1 MSNTIIITAD
11 NSTDTRRTLLDPN
24 LQVET
29 LNVIGTSER
38 GPAFVP
44 TIVGSY
50 NVTGPGETLNTFQN
64 IFGSNVLEYSNGSIA
79 ANTWFRGGGQQLSFT
94 RVLGIG
100 NGEEAD
106 ETTGIVPESGF
117 VVGEKPI
124 KFGIIPDKK
133 SDNKRAVQ
141 PTGANDLAKGRTF
154 FYCKMYDTN
163 TQVNLTSN
171 KINVTFNLIS
181 QFDKTSESENSNNVY
196 LLERVIMSAQGNYL
210 TLNPYEDNNI
220 NSDGEVILGNSNNN
234 WHGNIN
240 TEDIPDLLSSK
251 EVYNGLTYGTNLQ
264 SNLIGSYAS
273 SYKKSF
279 TDTNNNLFFINGLN
293 LSEHEYSDVKN
304 TIKINNQVRRDFL
317 FLKESEYSNS
327 SYINRDFKFLY
338 EKGHVEYAN
347 FSANAQ
353 YNEGIN
359 NVKLLLPCK
368 ENHNIVGVDGSNN
381 PIIPSYED
389 FQAPYQ
395 TAKTPWIVSQRYTGL
410 EKDDRTTLHKE
421 VKKLFRFH
429 SLDDGEIGNRFRIRI
444 KPLQL
449 GKILNDPREKQ
460 DLWSKFNI
468 KVSEYN
474 KNDNSFDTVMELQNV
489 DLNPDSKSYICRLIG
504 TKHTY
509 WDKESNKIVTEG
521 LYPNTNQFL
530 RVEVHQDVEDK
541 LIKPFYMPCGF
552 VSYPHININIDNIK
566 TSDTLLPDTDGQ
578 NTIWSNTDDN
588 PYKLIQKPVDY
599 ILNLNRSS
607 IEDLLAIEDIY
618 WGVLFTNMI
627 SRGVTNNNSITLNK
641 NDNSDIVIPENM
653 FEFLKYRSE
662 DNEKNNDDYYRG
674 CLEYAKWFQNTRK
687 DINVWI
693 QDDNYCNGL
702 FHLEKILYFKEAK
715 ENLDKWKYSFYR
727 RDGKAKDNLQI
738 TIADDFFDEYSY
750 VKIEDV
756 LQSEKGNDSSNSEY
770 LKFDLFTY
778 GGFDGT
784 NCFEYDK
791 KVLTN
796 SAVIRE
802 LENEDSDDST
812 IGPTYKSYS
821 KAIELS
827 AEYSNTLC
835 DILSVP
841 GITHP
846 TILKE
851 IVEISKDK
859 KSFISLLDTPVLKS
873 NGEYITD
880 YVFKEMFGTEDRSIP
895 VNDQLRLGDIGY
907 EKVNLVETITVNNQ
921 VQNQVVTV
929 PALIAEGTTSSLNKY
944 NSLGFDTRYAIGLYN
959 GLISE
964 NADQL
969 ISKVELSPSI
979 LAINSLSR
987 TSLNPVLNID
997 LNDIQVN
1004 DDSNLDY
1011 KFNNTLNENLVNENN
1026 NKASFLRLSQDYN
1039 LNVITKEN
1047 NGGSDK
1053 FRLNSA
1059 NTNFSNRKSMF
1070 RLSHNVRIM
1079 NEIKK
1084 SVRNALYGTRDNL
1097 VNSEGELFNT
1107 MVSDNVI
1114 RNRVKFIIER
1124 ILNIYKEN
1132 NTINDFKVNLD
1143 SKNSILQLS
1152 ESNNYTIRGNVLISL
1167 YGSFEEDDLLEL
1179 DLTKLLQTASTL
1191 TDTFDTEIVINKI

>member
-1 MSNTIIITAD
+1 MSDSTIIITAD

-29 LNVIGTSER
+29 LNVIGTSEK

-50 NVTGPGETLNTFQN
+50 DATLADDTLNTFEN

-94 RVLGIG
+94 RALGIG
-100 NGEEAD
+100 NGGEAD
-106 ETTGIVPESGF
+106 EITGIVPESGF
-117 VVGEKPI
+117 IVGEKPV
-124 KFGIIPDKK
+124 KFGYIKDKK
-133 SDNKRAVQ
+133 SNNK
-141 PTGANDLAKGRTF
+141 NAKGFDGNTLKLGRTF
-154 FYCKMYDTN
+154 FYCRMLKVN
-163 TQVNLTSN
+163 TLGGDS
-171 KINVTFNLIS
+171 VTIDPCFNLVN
-181 QFDKTSESENSNNVY
+181 QFNILDSSNDNLENIY
-196 LLERVIMSAQGNYL
+196 FLQKVIMSAQGNYL
-210 TLNPYEDNNI
+210 TLSPFSDNT
-220 NSDGEVILGNSNNN
+220 NSNKIIFGNSNND
-234 WHGNIN
+234 WHNTVQNITN
-240 TEDIPDLLSSK
+240 NILK
-251 EVYNGLTYGTNLQ
+251 EKIVNSTIDYGDND
-264 SNLIGSYAS
+264 LIGSYAS
-273 SYKKSF
+273 SYDITINSEEEDK
-279 TDTNNNLFFINGLN
+279 NILVNGLN
-293 LSEHEYSDVKN
+293 NSEYNSVKN
-304 TIKINNQVRRDFL
+304 HIKFDKSPNYPLLYKIRSQY
-317 FLKESEYSNS
+317 ETSSN
-327 SYINRDFKFLY
+327 INRSFKYLY
-338 EKGHVEYAN
+338 EKGHIEYVN
-347 FSANAQ
+347 FTNDLSYEYKNRLQ
-353 YNEGIN
+353 
-359 NVKLLLPCK
+359 LLLPSKLNHNSVDK
-368 ENHNIVGVDGSNN
+368 ENN
-381 PIIPSYED
+381 IPSYED
-389 FQAPYQ
+389 FQSQYQ
-395 TAKTPWIVSQRYTGL
+395 TSKTPWVVSQRYTGL
-410 EKDDRTTLHKE
+410 ESDKRTELYKQ

-444 KPLQL
+444 KPVSL

-468 KVSEYN
+468 KISEYN
-474 KNDNSFDTVMELQNV
+474 KDTNQFTDLMNINNV
-489 DLNPDSKSYICRLIG
+489 DLNPDSSSYICRLIG

-566 TSDTLLPDTDGQ
+566 NTSQIQDTGGQ
-578 NTIWSNTDDN
+578 NTIWSDNTN
-588 PYKLIQKPVDY
+588 RPYRLIQKPVDY
-599 ILNLNRSS
+599 ILNLNRDS
-607 IEDLLAIEDIY
+607 ISNLVSNEDYHWGVSFTRLISIAIQNNNTLTIPKDGSDILIERNKLKLVKYAIESDEE
-618 WGVLFTNMI
+618 
-627 SRGVTNNNSITLNK
+627 NNQSK
-641 NDNSDIVIPENM
+641 H
-653 FEFLKYRSE
+653 
-662 DNEKNNDDYYRG
+662 YRG
-674 CLEYAKWFQNTRK
+674 CLEYSKWFQNTRK

-702 FHLEKILYFKEAK
+702 FHLEKILYLKDASLT
-715 ENLDKWKYSFYR
+715 ENKWKYSFYR
-727 RDGKAKDNLQI
+727 RDGEEISKEGLGIDVGFL
-738 TIADDFFDEYSY
+738 DEYSY
-750 VKIEDV
+750 VKIDDV
-756 LQSEKGNDSSNSEY
+756 LQSEDGNNSSNSEY

-880 YVFKEMFGTEDRSIP
+880 YVFKEMFGQSDLDFNNPNDSTSIS
-895 VNDQLRLGDIGY
+895 LGDIGY
-907 EKVNLVETITVNNQ
+907 EKVNLVETITVGNE

-929 PALIAEGTTSSLNKY
+929 PSLIAEGTTSSLNKY
-944 NSLGFDTRYAIGLYN
+944 NSLGFDTRYAIGLHN
-959 GLISE
+959 GLISI
-964 NADQL
+964 NTQDNL
-969 ISKVELSPSI
+969 SSKVQLSPSI
-979 LAINSLSR
+979 LAINALSR
-987 TSLNPVLNID
+987 TTLNPVLNID
-997 LNDIQVN
+997 SNSFEVNSDSSLDYNFSETLND
-1004 DDSNLDY
+1004 
-1011 KFNNTLNENLVNENN
+1011 NLVNESN

-1039 LNVITKEN
+1039 LNVITRESI
-1047 NGGSDK
+1047 GGANK
-1053 FRLNSA
+1053 FKLNSA
-1059 NTNFSNRKSMF
+1059 NTNFNNRKSMF

-1084 SVRNALYGTRDNL
+1084 SIRNALYEAR
-1097 VNSEGELFNT
+1097 
-1107 MVSDNVI
+1107 
-1114 RNRVKFIIER
+1114 
-1124 ILNIYKEN
+1124 
-1132 NTINDFKVNLD
+1132 
-1143 SKNSILQLS
+1143 
-1152 ESNNYTIRGNVLISL
+1152 L
-1167 YGSFEEDDLLEL
+1167 YGYLRMGMD
-1179 DLTKLLQTASTL
+1179 TL
-1191 TDTFDTEIVINKI
+1191 YQK